1 MTAKGFWFWI
11 VIRDKTI
18 EIIFSGITTPISVT
32 HPCFGNLNDD
42 LFKISNIS
50 DTPFTIKRG
59 LVTKNLHDTN
69 SKAYQDIRQF
79 ERSQGKII

>member
-1 MTAKGFWFWI
+1 MTYLK
-11 VIRDKTI
+11 
-18 EIIFSGITTPISVT
+18 
-32 HPCFGNLNDD
+32 
-42 LFKISNIS
+42 IS